1 MNPDNPLWE
10 NHCNVSPKIPENRDQ
25 ETHRPPREGT
35 VLVKSLAVDTQV
47 RREENEIFIERD
59 GESLEAAV
67 DEALAGL
74 IRLVNIKLFTNSYI
88 TNLMRTA
95 CIYYYPNGFC
105 WVLGGV
111 QWGGVFN
118 CLFLSQFTKYLFIS
132 YFSAMIR

>member
-10 NHCNVSPKIPENRDQ
+10 NHCNFSPKIPENRDQ

-47 RREENEIFIERD
+47 RRGENEIFIERD

-111 QWGGVFN
+111 QWGGSLTVYF
-118 CLFLSQFTKYLFIS
+118 FLNSQNTYSFPTFLL
-132 YFSAMIR
+132 